1 MSRKSKH
8 DSKTKASIRPTTI
21 WHWSLLLMLL
31 YAAVY
36 TAVGATILLGF
47 VMTPQYLSP
56 GFLVIS
62 LPILIFSVGLAYGLL
77 ARYKGSRRGK
87 IAASALLGLLIY
99 LIAGFLFYT
108 LDGYVTY
115 ARYLG

>member
-1 MSRKSKH
+1 
-8 DSKTKASIRPTTI
+8 
-21 WHWSLLLMLL
+21 MLL
-31 YAAVY
+31 YATVY

-77 ARYKGSRRGK
+77 ARYKGSRLGK
-87 IAASALLGLLIY
+87 IAASALLGFIIY

-115 ARYLG
+115 ARYVG